1 MRRRTARMAVA
12 RGDAGFAVR
21 GYAIMKRG
29 YLFIA
34 LATLFFS
41 TMEIALKEVAGL
53 FNPVQ
58 LNLTRFLIG
67 GLVLIPFARRMLR
80 KRGVRIDGLSLVKLP
95 GSAFWGLWS
104 A

>member
-1 MRRRTARMAVA
+1 
-12 RGDAGFAVR
+12 
-21 GYAIMKRG
+21 MKRG

-41 TMEIALKEVAGL
+41 TMEIALKEVAGQ

-58 LNLTRFLIG
+58 LNLTRFL
-67 GLVLIPFARRMLR
+67 M
-80 KRGVRIDGLSLVKLP
+80 GLSSSRSP
-95 GSAFWGLWS
+95 GGCCTNATN

>member
-1 MRRRTARMAVA
+1 
-12 RGDAGFAVR
+12 
-21 GYAIMKRG
+21 MKRG

-58 LNLTRFLIG
+58 LNLTRFLIRFSSAALSSSRSPG
-67 GLVLIPFARRMLR
+67 GC
-80 KRGVRIDGLSLVKLP
+80 S
-95 GSAFWGLWS
+95 GSAVSGS
-104 A
+104 TA

>member
-1 MRRRTARMAVA
+1 MGVAYEREAGGAHVAEAYGQNGRRA
-12 RGDAGFAVR
+12 RGRFAVR

-34 LATLFFS
+34 LATLFFR

-58 LNLTRFLIG
+58 
-67 GLVLIPFARRMLR
+67 
-80 KRGVRIDGLSLVKLP
+80 
-95 GSAFWGLWS
+95 
-104 A
+104 

>member
-1 MRRRTARMAVA
+1 MAVA

-58 LNLTRFLIG
+58 L
-67 GLVLIPFARRMLR
+67 
-80 KRGVRIDGLSLVKLP
+80 LSLIHI
-95 GSAFWGLWS
+95 
-104 A
+104 

>member
-1 MRRRTARMAVA
+1 MAVA

-58 LNLTRFLIG
+58 LNLTRPCPHP
-67 GLVLIPFARRMLR
+67 VRQADAQEARCPDRRLEPR
-80 KRGVRIDGLSLVKLP
+80 
-95 GSAFWGLWS
+95 
-104 A
+104 

>member
-41 TMEIALKEVAGL
+41 TMEIALKEVAGRL
-53 FNPVQ
+53 KTVPVDGE
-58 LNLTRFLIG
+58 LVRVAREL
-67 GLVLIPFARRMLR
+67 GLCM
-80 KRGVRIDGLSLVKLP
+80 GD
-95 GSAFWGLWS
+95 
-104 A
+104 

>member
-1 MRRRTARMAVA
+1 MAVA
-12 RGDAGFAVR
+12 PGDADFAVR

-58 LNLTRFLIG
+58 LRCE
-67 GLVLIPFARRMLR
+67 P
-80 KRGVRIDGLSLVKLP
+80 P
-95 GSAFWGLWS
+95 CLWPRQLYP
-104 A
+104 

>member
-1 MRRRTARMAVA
+1 MSGRSVRTGGGRPPTL
-12 RGDAGFAVR
+12 RGDTRKASRRAAGFAAR
-21 GYAIMKRG
+21 GYAVMKRG

-67 GLVLIPFARRMLR
+67 GHVLIPFASRMLR
-80 KRGVRIDGLSLVKLP
+80 RRGVRIDAP
-95 GSAFWGLWS
+95 GFV
-104 A
+104 